1 MLFKARHK
9 GKQDQ
14 HDGCGINGVQHRS
27 GQPDDGSKAEVRY
40 QHTGHS
46 KKSGKGRVGD
56 AGQKLM
62 KILTHA
68 GDQAHAGVEA
78 CDHKNGRN
86 EHKARPAEQL
96 LCQSGE
102 HLGTGGK
109 TGHGGTG
116 QRSGVP
122 QHGIDRQQQPA
133 CHKTGTDG
141 TALHVLLPG
150 NALRPDV
157 HGDDRAKVQCG
168 KGVHGLVTV
177 QYAL

>member
-1 MLFKARHK
+1 MRGSRVWKYSPTQAISPTQVL
-9 GKQDQ
+9 KQAS
-14 HDGCGINGVQHRS
+14 IKMAASSTSPALPNSRS
-27 GQPDDGSKAEVRY
+27 ASTVSTSAPV
-40 QHTGHS
+40 
-46 KKSGKGRVGD
+46 
-56 AGQKLM
+56 
-62 KILTHA
+62 
-68 GDQAHAGVEA
+68 
-78 CDHKNGRN
+78 
-86 EHKARPAEQL
+86 ARP
-96 LCQSGE
+96 
-102 HLGTGGK
+102 
-109 TGHGGTG
+109 G

-122 QHGIDRQQQPA
+122 QHGIDHQQQPA

>member
-1 MLFKARHK
+1 MEIL
-9 GKQDQ
+9 
-14 HDGCGINGVQHRS
+14 S
-27 GQPDDGSKAEVRY
+27 
-40 QHTGHS
+40 HTG
-46 KKSGKGRVGD
+46 
-56 AGQKLM
+56 
-62 KILTHA
+62 
-68 GDQAHAGVEA
+68 DQPHTGVEA
-78 CDHKNGRN
+78 GQHKDGRKQ
-86 EHKARPAEQL
+86 HQPRFTEQPL
-96 LCQSGE
+96 RQHGQ

-133 CHKTGTDG
+133 CHKPGTDG

>member
-1 MLFKARHK
+1 MEIL
-9 GKQDQ
+9 
-14 HDGCGINGVQHRS
+14 S
-27 GQPDDGSKAEVRY
+27 
-40 QHTGHS
+40 HTG
-46 KKSGKGRVGD
+46 
-56 AGQKLM
+56 
-62 KILTHA
+62 
-68 GDQAHAGVEA
+68 DQPHTGVEA
-78 CDHKNGRN
+78 GQHKDGRKQ
-86 EHKARPAEQL
+86 HQPRLTEQPL
-96 LCQSGE
+96 RQHGQ

-109 TGHGGTG
+109 AGHGGTG

-133 CHKTGTDG
+133 CHKPGTDG